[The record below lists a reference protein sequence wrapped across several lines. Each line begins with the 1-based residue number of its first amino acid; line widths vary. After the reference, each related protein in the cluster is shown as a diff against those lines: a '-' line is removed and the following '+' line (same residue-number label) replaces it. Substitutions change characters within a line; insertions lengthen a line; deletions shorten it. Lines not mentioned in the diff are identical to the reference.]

1 MCSSCATAKAALGDA
16 DEKKRIRAVENH
28 YRWVE
33 WAKALGCH
41 SIRVN
46 AQSSGSYEEQMTRA
60 ADGLRR
66 LTEFGAKHDINVI
79 VENHGGPSSNGAWL
93 AATIKKVDHPRC
105 GTLPDFNLRGPARQE
120 G

>member
-1 MCSSCATAKAALGDA
+1 MCDEGALGDA

-46 AQSSGSYEEQMTRA
+46 AQSSGSYEEQMTTGR
-60 ADGLRR
+60 
-66 LTEFGAKHDINVI
+66 
-79 VENHGGPSSNGAWL
+79 
-93 AATIKKVDHPRC
+93 
-105 GTLPDFNLRGPARQE
+105 
-120 G
+120 